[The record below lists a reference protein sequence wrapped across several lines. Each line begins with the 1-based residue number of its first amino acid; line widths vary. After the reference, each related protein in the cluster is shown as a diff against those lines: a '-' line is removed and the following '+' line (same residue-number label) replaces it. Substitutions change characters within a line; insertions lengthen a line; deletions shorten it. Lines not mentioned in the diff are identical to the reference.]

1 MQARIVPPLAAHGEG
16 GVATAAHGAPIIA
29 RPALEHVSMAR
40 LPRLTIP
47 GQPHYVVQRGNNLQ
61 AIFVDGQDYASM
73 ERFAA

>member
-1 MQARIVPPLAAHGEG
+1 
-16 GVATAAHGAPIIA
+16 
-29 RPALEHVSMAR
+29 MAR

-73 ERFAA
+73 KDLLREMGGRFGVEIHAS